1 MDNVLPFLFSMSS
14 QIFVCLLGGGGWCL
28 LLFFGI
34 VVFWAGFGVFCDV
47 SLFGMLLKLCQGEEE
62 ESRTAKTRLE
72 RSQIHPY
79 ICFCFLLVL

>member
-1 MDNVLPFLFSMSS
+1 MFCHFYFPCHHRFLF
-14 QIFVCLLGGGGWCL
+14 VCWRGDGVCCC
-28 LLFFGI
+28 FFGI
-34 VVFWAGFGVFCDV
+34 VAGFGFFCDV

-62 ESRTAKTRLE
+62 ESRTAKTGLE